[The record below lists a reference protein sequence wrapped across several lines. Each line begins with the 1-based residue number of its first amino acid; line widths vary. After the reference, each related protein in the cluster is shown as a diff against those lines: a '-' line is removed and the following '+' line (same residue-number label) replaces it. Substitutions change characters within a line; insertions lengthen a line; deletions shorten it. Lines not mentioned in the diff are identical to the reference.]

1 MLNDIIISVIIPSYK
16 PKEYL
21 WDCLDSLRSQTFSK
35 DSFEVLIILNGC
47 CEPYYGEIEVYLHKH
62 NELKCRLIQT
72 DTGGVSNA
80 RNIGLDESKGDYIC
94 FIDDDDFVSPNY
106 LDELYKHAGKDT
118 IPVCRPLSFI
128 DGTEEY
134 TDYNITK
141 DYDKYYNMGKV
152 AFYKPRRF
160 FNGPVYKLIHRDII
174 RDRKFDT
181 RFKNGEDSLFMFLIS
196 DRIKY
201 VEFADKTTVYYRRV
215 RQNSATQ
222 SKKPLGYAIK
232 NYTKLMAVQ
241 TTIFFKGIPRY
252 NFWFYLSSIEG
263 RLKSILF
270 D

>member
-106 LDELYKHAGKDT
+106 LEELLKHASLDT
-118 IPVCRPLSFI
+118 IPVCRPLSFE
-128 DGTEEY
+128 DGTQQY
-134 TDYNITK
+134 SDYNITK
-141 DYDKYYNMGKV
+141 DYDKYCTLKKV
-152 AFYKPRRF
+152 PFFKPKRF
-160 FNGPVYKLIHRDII
+160 FNGPVYKLIHRDVIGE
-174 RDRKFDT
+174 RRFDT

-201 VEFADKTTVYYRRV
+201 VEFTDKSVIYYRRV
-215 RQNSATQ
+215 RPNSATQ
-222 SKKPLGYAIK
+222 SKKPFGYSMK
-232 NYTKLMAVQ
+232 NYSKLMAVQ
-241 TTIFFKGIPRY
+241 TGIFFKGIPRY
-252 NFWFYLSSIEG
+252 NLRFYVSSLVG
-263 RLKSILF
+263 RVKSIIL

>member
-1 MLNDIIISVIIPSYK
+1 MSVKISVIVPTYK
-16 PKEYL
+16 PQDYL
-21 WDCLDSLRSQTFSK
+21 WECLDSLHNQIFPK
-35 DSFEVLIILNGC
+35 DNYEVLLVLNGC
-47 CEPYYGEIEVYLHKH
+47 NEPYHSQISEYANNHEDMLVR
-62 NELKCRLIQT
+62 CIQT
-72 DTGGVSNA
+72 DEGGVSNA
-80 RNIGLDESKGDYIC
+80 RNVGIENSDGEYIA

-222 SKKPLGYAIK
+222 SKKTLGYAIK

-241 TTIFFKGIPRY
+241 TTIFLKGIPRY